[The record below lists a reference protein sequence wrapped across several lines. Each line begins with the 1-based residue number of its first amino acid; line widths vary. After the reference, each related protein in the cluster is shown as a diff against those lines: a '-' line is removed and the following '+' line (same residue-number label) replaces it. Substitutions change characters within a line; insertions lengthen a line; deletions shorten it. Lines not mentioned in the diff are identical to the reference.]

1 MNPPPAT
8 RILLVDDHFM
18 VRLGL
23 SAVLSREP
31 DLEVVGQAANG
42 AEALELFERLRPDV
56 VLMDGILPDIH
67 GVDVIRQLLARH
79 PQARVLMLSVNDT
92 EEDIH
97 QAIEAG
103 ARGYMP
109 KSSEEDETIHA
120 VREIAAGHDF
130 LPPEIARKL
139 AVRKRHSTLSE
150 REIDV
155 LRLTAEG
162 RTNKEIA
169 AALGLGGSSVK
180 TYLARIFTKL
190 GASDRTQAVSL
201 ARDRGILRR

>member
-1 MNPPPAT
+1 MNPPSLT

-42 AEALELFERLRPDV
+42 KEALELFDRLRPDV
-56 VLMDGILPDIH
+56 VLMDGVLPDMH
-67 GVDVIRQLLARH
+67 GFEVVRLLLSRH
-79 PQARVLMLSVNDT
+79 PYARVLMLSVNDT

-97 QAIEAG
+97 QAVEAG

-109 KSSEEDETIHA
+109 KSSEEDETILA
-120 VREIAAGHDF
+120 IRRVAAGHEF
-130 LPPEIARKL
+130 LPPEVARKL
-139 AVRKRHSTLSE
+139 AVRKLHSALSE
-150 REIDV
+150 RELAV
-155 LRLTAEG
+155 LRLAAEG

-169 AALGLGGSSVK
+169 AALGLGGASVK

-190 GASDRTQAVSL
+190 GATDRTQAVSI